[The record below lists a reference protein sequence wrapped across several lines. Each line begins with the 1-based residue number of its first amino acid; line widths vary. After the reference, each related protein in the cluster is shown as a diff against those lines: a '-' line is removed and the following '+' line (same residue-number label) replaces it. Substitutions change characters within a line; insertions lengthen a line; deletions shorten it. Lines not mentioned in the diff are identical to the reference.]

1 MCVYSTREWMHTR
14 EGARTSCAR
23 WSCVTNSWSTA
34 ALSLCPRRVG
44 PMTVGPSTAVPLTRA
59 VCCLR
64 VPLIAELR
72 RRGVVCSA
80 VRGGQH
86 WFEVPGQTRD
96 LSAEEVASLL
106 KLRKRG

>member
-1 MCVYSTREWMHTR
+1 
-14 EGARTSCAR
+14 
-23 WSCVTNSWSTA
+23 
-34 ALSLCPRRVG
+34 
-44 PMTVGPSTAVPLTRA
+44 MTVGPSTAVPLTRA

-106 KLRKRG
+106 KLRKRGWFAEGVEPGRGKVIRLGCGIPAQAAQVGVIR